1 MPKRGKQQL
10 QLRPKRTDRRADP
23 DIREPERYN
32 CPEGHAHIY
41 IISKKVACV
50 RYTHVAS

>member
-1 MPKRGKQQL
+1 MSKRDKRQL

-23 DIREPERYN
+23 CIQEPERYN

-41 IISKKVACV
+41 ILGK
-50 RYTHVAS
+50 R